1 MMMTQQKI
9 RSTEVDIPST
19 PVSVYDAI
27 FRRRMAKEFTD
38 APVSDETLNRLFAAA
53 VWAPNHRLTEPT
65 RFFVLPKDSATRARV
80 AEQAAEV
87 AYRKVVNPNP
97 EQKRRSSDASRSRVL
112 DAPAMVY
119 VYSLPGD
126 NEEVTQENYA
136 TACCAVQNM
145 ALAAVAEGLCL
156 DWSTG
161 GVTQH
166 PDLSATLGAEPDWL
180 MVGAV
185 FLGQPR
191 TLPASRRTSPS
202 EMVTWMQ

>member
-1 MMMTQQKI
+1 MTQSKI
-9 RSTEVDIPST
+9 SSAEVEVPST
-19 PVSVYDAI
+19 TVSVYDAI
-27 FRRRMAKEFTD
+27 FRRRMSKEFVD
-38 APVSDETLNRLFAAA
+38 APVSDDTLDRLFAAA

-65 RFFVLPKDSATRARV
+65 RFFVLQKGSRIRDRV
-80 AEQAAEV
+80 AELAAEV
-87 AYRKVVNPNP
+87 AYQKVVNPNP
-97 EQKRRSSDASRSRVL
+97 EQKRRSANASRSRVL
-112 DAPAMVY
+112 DAPALVY

-145 ALAAVAEGLCL
+145 ALAAVAEDLCL

-166 PDLSATLGAEPDWL
+166 PDLSATLGAEADWL

-185 FLGQPR
+185 FLGQPK
-191 TLPASRRTSPS
+191 TVPKSRRTRPS
-202 EMVTWMQ
+202 EVVTWLE